1 MKRFL
6 IIISY
11 LFIVTTSYAQE
22 YELSRAKRYIE
33 IESYLEAAKL
43 LRPLAEAG
51 NAEAMHLAAGLF
63 LEGKGVIKSEKQA
76 EKYYKMAA
84 DANYEPAVVALFD
97 YYDQTNK
104 QVQAA
109 QLLTNK
115 YAKQALPGSLY
126 SKYGLYIYHGK
137 GNLKADKLKG
147 WNLIYQNK
155 GNIDEELKKDFYESL
170 LNECRIAPDSIIT
183 LFCNELWSNKNTKLE
198 WTINYLDDIML
209 FIKTNDS
216 IKQKEIASL
225 LNSMYKTHNTRPTSL
240 LLSMVHAEG
249 LGIPMDAEKA
259 LSIYSK
265 AVNDETYSLLYENLY
280 KNNEDGKDGHLKK
293 NDFPNFFKNVIL
305 KDYRERAER
314 WDYQKKLKEIKLSG
328 ANVFKVKSFS
338 VRHVGGKLSF
348 TFDIYNTSPNPTGRL
363 TIADNAYFKY
373 NGKYYKA
380 KVHFFKD
387 SNLGIKGHETTQ
399 FTVTSND
406 YMPSSGM
413 LDYVQFDLKCD
424 YGKGTIRA
432 TNVVWNEKFQR

>member
-1 MKRFL
+1 M
-6 IIISY
+6 
-11 LFIVTTSYAQE
+11 VTTSYAQE

-84 DANYEPAVVALFD
+84 EANYEPSVVALFN

-115 YAKQALPGSLY
+115 YETQTLPSSLH
-126 SKYGLYIYHGK
+126 SKYGLYLYHGK
-137 GNLKADKLKG
+137 GNLKADKFKG
-147 WNLIYQNK
+147 WKVIYQNQ
-155 GNIDEELKKDFYESL
+155 GDVDEELKNDFYESL
-170 LNECRIAPDSIIT
+170 LSECKIAPDSIIS
-183 LFCNELWSNKNTKLE
+183 LFCNELWSNKNTKLK
-198 WTINYLDDIML
+198 WTINYLDDVML
-209 FIKTNDS
+209 FIKANDS
-216 IKQKEIASL
+216 IKQKEIATL
-225 LNSMYKTHNTRPTSL
+225 LNNMYNSNNTRPTSL

-265 AVNDETYSLLYENLY
+265 AVNDEMYSLLYENLY
-280 KNNEDGKDGHLKK
+280 KNNEDGKDGHLNK
-293 NDFPNFFKNVIL
+293 NDFPNFFKNVIF
-305 KDYRERAER
+305 KDYRERKER
-314 WDYQKKLKEIKLSG
+314 WDYQKKQKEVKLNISRLIG
-328 ANVFKVKSFS
+328 ANVFKIKSFR
-338 VRHVGGKLSF
+338 VRHLGGKLSF
-348 TFDIYNTSPNPTGRL
+348 EFEVYNTSPNSTGRGTL
-363 TIADNAYFKY
+363 ADNARFEY

-380 KVHFFKD
+380 TVRFSKD
-387 SNLGIKGHETTQ
+387 YDLGIKGHETTT
-399 FTVTSND
+399 FTITSKD

-413 LDYVQFDLKCD
+413 IDFVKFDFKCD
-424 YGKGTIRA
+424 YGEFTISA
-432 TNVVWNEKFQR
+432 SNVVWNQKFQ